1 MKLSFLHSNIET
13 DRLLFRKL
21 SLEDVGHWDGFVADE
36 RATRYVP
43 ILEKTENM
51 AAYWIQKSL
60 DRYKADGSGLH
71 ALIDKNTGNFVGQC
85 GLLTQVIDGNTE
97 IEIGY
102 HLLPA
107 YWGQGYAT
115 EAAMACKRYAFDHL
129 NINSVI
135 SIIHVDNVPSQRV
148 AERIGMQRDRKSV
161 FKGIPVFVYEVER
174 ES

>member
-1 MKLSFLHSNIET
+1 
-13 DRLLFRKL
+13 
-21 SLEDVGHWDGFVADE
+21 
-36 RATRYVP
+36 
-43 ILEKTENM
+43 
-51 AAYWIQKSL
+51 
-60 DRYKADGSGLH
+60 

-102 HLLPA
+102 HLLPS
-107 YWGQGYAT
+107 YWGKGYAT

-135 SIIHVDNVPSQRV
+135 SIIHVDNAPSQRV

-161 FKGIPVFVYEVER
+161 FKGIPVFVYEAER